1 MTHVFV
7 DFTFWV
13 RNFDWEK
20 NHAKKTTVWQF
31 SLYFYSNFL
40 GNHEIFFNTSAYII
54 YQSFFEIIILLFQFS
69 YTDSKSISFIIS
81 NLFHNIKTVTVDNSS
96 IVKSVKFSSK
106 WSLDH
111 FSSFFTS
118 WDILIYIIWRHII
131 FSFYPWFF

>member
-1 MTHVFV
+1 MASYFQCLLEVHQYSSY
-7 DFTFWV
+7 
-13 RNFDWEK
+13 
-20 NHAKKTTVWQF
+20 H
-31 SLYFYSNFL
+31 LYYLLVQYGVFYSNFL

-69 YTDSKSISFIIS
+69 YTDPKSISFIIS
-81 NLFHNIKTVTVDNSS
+81 NFFHNIKNVTVDNSS

-131 FSFYPWFF
+131 FSFWPWFF